1 MNCRTQ
7 RLNLND
13 QFMVGRFGMEMWM
26 MTWNGC
32 KMEGVPWPD
41 WTNNCSREGQGGQQE
56 QEVVATIVWS
66 M

>member
-1 MNCRTQ
+1 
-7 RLNLND
+7 
-13 QFMVGRFGMEMWM
+13 M

-66 M
+66 IVCESVSTNSVGVVTQH